1 MLRLWWDGTILA
13 MAGRILIVDDSAGL
27 RAQARA
33 LLTAAGFDV
42 VGEAEDG
49 LTGVQATRELT
60 PEIVLLDVQLPDVS
74 GFEVARML
82 QGDPDPPT
90 IILISSREASDYGGG
105 IDRSG
110 AAGFISK
117 ADLSVRAVEALLD
130 GSQR

>member
-13 MAGRILIVDDSAGL
+13 MAGRILIVDDSAGF

-60 PEIVLLDVQLPDVS
+60 PGIVLLDVQLPDVS